1 MARGKSRLLVG
12 EIQIVR
18 ILLDTD
24 VVLDYILEN
33 EGHFDNAEQIFGHL
47 DRGAIEVFVG
57 SITPIN
63 VFYITRKRKNKEIA
77 FQAVRFLL
85 DSVQFCV
92 SDQKIMEN
100 AFSLDFSDYE
110 DAVQC
115 ASAVAE
121 NLDAIITRNAK
132 DFVKSPIQIYSP
144 AEFLEVLNQ
153 ENKNS
158 EKV

>member
-1 MARGKSRLLVG
+1 MARGKGRLLVG
-12 EIQIVR
+12 EIQVVR

-24 VVLDYILEN
+24 VVLDYFLEN
-33 EGHFDNAEQIFGHL
+33 EGHFDNAEQIFGQL

-85 DSVQFCV
+85 DAVQFCSV
-92 SDQKIMEN
+92 DKKVLDD

-115 ASAVAE
+115 ASAIAE
-121 NLDAIITRNAK
+121 GLDAIVTRNTK
-132 DFVKSPIQIYSP
+132 DYLKSPIQVYSP

-153 ENKNS
+153 ENRNS
-158 EKV
+158 D

>member
-1 MARGKSRLLVG
+1 M
-12 EIQIVR
+12 R

-33 EGHFDNAEQIFGHL
+33 EGHFDNSEQIFTYL
-47 DRGAIEVFVG
+47 NKSVIEVFVG

-63 VFYITRKRKNKEIA
+63 VFYITRKRKGKEIA

-100 AFSLDFSDYE
+100 AFSLGFLDYE

-115 ASAVAE
+115 ASAVSE
-121 NLDAIITRNAK
+121 NLDAIITRNAS
-132 DFVKSPIQIYSP
+132 DFVKSPIPIYSP
-144 AEFLEVLNQ
+144 AEFLAVLNK

>member
-1 MARGKSRLLVG
+1 M
-12 EIQIVR
+12 R

-33 EGHFDNAEQIFGHL
+33 EGHFDNSEQIFTYL
-47 DRGAIEVFVG
+47 NTNVIEVFVG

-63 VFYITRKRKNKEIA
+63 VFYIIRKRKGKEIA

-92 SDQKIMEN
+92 ADQKIMEN
-100 AFSLDFSDYE
+100 AFSLGFSDYE
-110 DAVQC
+110 DAVQS
-115 ASAVAE
+115 ASAIGE
-121 NLDAIITRNAK
+121 GLDAIVTRNTK
-132 DFVKSPIQIYSP
+132 DYLKSPIQVYSP

-153 ENKNS
+153 
-158 EKV
+158 